1 MKKHMLILGF
11 LLALLLSG
19 CGLGQPAPADTPT
32 LVPPTQT
39 PEPSLTPL
47 PPTPTLEPS
56 PTEALPTATLAPTD
70 TVQPSPAL
78 SSTATSP
85 PAATSAPATR
95 QATATP
101 TRTPK
106 GFQPTNTRPPAATA
120 GPSRTPTPVQAD
132 IVGVTWYWTSLRKA
146 DGTTV
151 NVEDPDR
158 YTLLLKADGTVS
170 MRADCNTAAGSYRL
184 RNSKLTVDLRTGTTK
199 DCGDNS
205 GSPLFTNTIEGASS
219 YDIYND
225 GSMEIFLEDGGV
237 MRFSK

>member
-1 MKKHMLILGF
+1 MKKHVLIMA
-11 LLALLLSG
+11 LLLTLLLSG
-19 CGLGQPAPADTPT
+19 CGLSQPAPADTPT
-32 LVPPTQT
+32 LPPPTQT
-39 PEPSLTPL
+39 TEPSPTAL

-56 PTEALPTATLAPTD
+56 PTEAPPTATLTPTD
-70 TVQPSPAL
+70 TPQPSPVL

-85 PAATSAPATR
+85 PAPTSAPVTR
-95 QATATP
+95 QPSVTP

-158 YTLLLKADGTVS
+158 YTLLLNADGTVS
-170 MRADCNTAAGSYRL
+170 MRADCNTAAGSYGL
-184 RNSKLTVDLRTGTTK
+184 RNSKLTIDLRTGTTK
-199 DCGDNS
+199 DCGDDS
-205 GSPLFTNTIEGASS
+205 GSPLFTNTIEDASS
-219 YDIYND
+219 YDIYD
-225 GSMEIFLEDGGV
+225 SKMEIFLVDGGV